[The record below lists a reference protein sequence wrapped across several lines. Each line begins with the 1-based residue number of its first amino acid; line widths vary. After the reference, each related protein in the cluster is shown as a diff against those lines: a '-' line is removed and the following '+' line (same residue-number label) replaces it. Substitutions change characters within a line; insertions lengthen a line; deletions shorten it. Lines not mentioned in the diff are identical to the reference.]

1 MTGPRKGS
9 RGRGPKKTTAQGR
22 GGITRDTVRPARERR
37 SDAASGTDSGAGSSA
52 SGGRG
57 LRKAAQGTGGTGRG
71 RAADSSRATGPG
83 GRGSGAAGGTRAG
96 GVRRAATPGGARGDD
111 STGAARGSRA
121 GSAGTGSAGTSR
133 AGRGRSEGQAR
144 GGGSAGGAARAGDRR
159 PPPKVRKALP
169 ELKRVQLDAP
179 APDTVFVDRDG
190 ERLTFPDSNLKRVA
204 ARVLTEKRKAWR
216 YRPFAFPL
224 FTDRGHEQTFHFDFY
239 VYDYE
244 DSVIRLIL
252 VIPFESREVWDR
264 VGRFKRQYPMYAY
277 ELWTPEKLAFLD
289 GPRGRLEF

>member
-1 MTGPRKGS
+1 M
-9 RGRGPKKTTAQGR
+9 
-22 GGITRDTVRPARERR
+22 
-37 SDAASGTDSGAGSSA
+37 
-52 SGGRG
+52 
-57 LRKAAQGTGGTGRG
+57 
-71 RAADSSRATGPG
+71 
-83 GRGSGAAGGTRAG
+83 
-96 GVRRAATPGGARGDD
+96 RRAATSGGARGDD
-111 STGAARGSRA
+111 TSGASSGPR
-121 GSAGTGSAGTSR
+121 TGSSGTSR
-133 AGRGRSEGQAR
+133 AARGRSEGQAR
-144 GGGSAGGAARAGDRR
+144 SSGNAGGAARTGDRR

-190 ERLTFPDSNLKRVA
+190 ESLTFPDSNLKRVA

-216 YRPFAFPL
+216 YRPFSFPL
-224 FTDRGHEQTFHFDFY
+224 FTDKGHEQTFHFDFY